1 MRKRAASLLLCGLCA
16 VAYGQAQGGGNV
28 SGKWVIERT
37 APNGNVQRVPMEFN
51 QAQGRVDGS
60 VGGFSGGGGS
70 AAPINNE
77 IFDGRMDG
85 QTLSF
90 YVWRGADRPVRAYY
104 KGTLNQAGDEIVF
117 TVTGGPIFG
126 GGGGGGPTPA
136 QAASTPAG
144 QAAVAVRPPA
154 AAAAPQQVVARRV
167 RQ

>member
-1 MRKRAASLLLCGLCA
+1 MRTISGNLLLCALCA

-37 APNGNVQRVPMEFN
+37 TPNGIVQRVPVEFN
-51 QAQGRVDGS
+51 QVQGRVDGS

-70 AAPINNE
+70 AAPVNNE
-77 IFDGRMDG
+77 IYDGKMEG

-90 YVWRGADRPVRAYY
+90 YVWRGADRPVRVYY
-104 KGTLNQAGDEIVF
+104 KGALNQAGDEIAF
-117 TVTGGPIFG
+117 TVTGGPVFG
-126 GGGGGGPTPA
+126 GGGGGGPAPG

-144 QAAVAVRPPA
+144 QASVPVRPPA
-154 AAAAPQQVVARRV
+154 AAATPVQVVARRV